1 MSLLSRLF
9 NFLTGKKSPETII
22 YDLMASTKT
31 MEGDFLCL
39 RYLIRHCEENSG
51 DHASFRALDSF
62 LKHTW
67 KSKLSPEDLFC
78 AGVRLAEEA
87 ASLSFNGDVYSMVLR
102 HSTDYIEGG
111 QSSLT
116 SAIPRTRA
124 TQQMIYFLNKSGQV
138 PAIWGKLILIAC
150 EVFDGQELP
159 SEIRD
164 IQQSNF
170 SPAAPASV

>member
-1 MSLLSRLF
+1 M
-9 NFLTGKKSPETII
+9 
-22 YDLMASTKT
+22 
-31 MEGDFLCL
+31 
-39 RYLIRHCEENSG
+39 
-51 DHASFRALDSF
+51 
-62 LKHTW
+62 
-67 KSKLSPEDLFC
+67 
-78 AGVRLAEEA
+78 AEEA

-124 TQQMIYFLNKSGQV
+124 TQQTIYFLNKSGQV